1 MTTMTGDIP
10 ARPLAEVVLYAEF
23 DLTKGSTL
31 RASYPSPF
39 THYSPEF
46 FADMMLPEGV
56 HNRKEDF
63 TIFFLNRLTA
73 KAPDTA
79 TQVSDDHPTKVG
91 DVQDQDPLQN
101 FMYCLSVVRTTHDT
115 AARRGAKVTAVALC
129 STHKSCVSLKDVL
142 NLAVLKIV
150 GTTNEAES
158 EQVLKEL
165 YDVVNAID
173 ISGVRGL
180 SSMERRLMK
189 RTISSTG
196 ETLANW
202 EDATTLK
209 NALFFRTR
217 AHWDD
222 ISIPLQFKICSTD
235 DQHDDGTLTQLL
247 QTFGDQTM
255 ILFNAVLTGQRVIM
269 LGYNRPAGEVCN
281 FVLATSSLVCPPL
294 FGLIHRQYPYVVC
307 LLEWRESF
315 LLVVIQSFI
324 VDSYANLTD
333 LGFLTTPG
341 FIAGVTNPMFKTKR
355 EWWDVLCDIST
366 GEVFV
371 SSPVEKEDYD
381 ASDRTFVLEVLDGVA
396 AGCDEEWV
404 RCMFEEYML
413 KNVVDITMGEANYLD
428 PDALAKRSAINI
440 KRITK
445 WTRTDSYKCFMDS
458 PQRSHFHSPAF
469 NISYSHNLRVL
480 ATEQAHIVHVYGRT
494 FVHYEK
500 TGVDLKR
507 HIRSLQ
513 GDMVMLD
520 DTLVETIYSD
530 FATLLNT
537 EVELQEFL
545 SFLPVLR
552 GGLQTIA
559 QGFFHPSISVK
570 HNTVVLLKR
579 LEQFPSTA
587 PSMHRLN
594 AFLMTS
600 YERIHNI
607 VNLED
612 TKDQSCI

>member
-1 MTTMTGDIP
+1 MTDVNAWMTADTS

-31 RASYPSPF
+31 RTSYPSPF

-56 HNRKEDF
+56 HNRKKDF
-63 TIFFLNRLTA
+63 TIFFLNRLNA
-73 KAPDTA
+73 KAPA
-79 TQVSDDHPTKVG
+79 TQVSDDPRTKLG

-142 NLAVLKIV
+142 NLTVLKIV

-158 EQVLKEL
+158 EEVLKEL

-189 RTISSTG
+189 RSISTTG
-196 ETLANW
+196 QTLANQ
-202 EDATTLK
+202 EDATRLK
-209 NALFFRTR
+209 NGLFFQTR
-217 AHWDD
+217 AYWDD
-222 ISIPLQFKICSTD
+222 ISVPLQFKICSTD

-255 ILFNAVLTGQRVIM
+255 VLFNAVLTGQRVIM

-294 FGLIHRQYPYVVC
+294 FGLIYRQYP
-307 LLEWRESF
+307 
-315 LLVVIQSFI
+315 
-324 VDSYANLTD
+324 YANLTD

-355 EWWDVLCDIST
+355 EWWDVLCDTST

-371 SSPVEKEDYD
+371 STPVEKEDYD
-381 ASDRTFVLEVLDGVA
+381 AMDRNFVLEVLDGVA

-428 PDALAKRSAINI
+428 SDALAKRSAIN
-440 KRITK
+440 TK
-445 WTRTDSYKCFMDS
+445 
-458 PQRSHFHSPAF
+458 Q
-469 NISYSHNLRVL
+469 
-480 ATEQAHIVHVYGRT
+480 
-494 FVHYEK
+494 K

-520 DTLVETIYSD
+520 DILAEKIYSD

-559 QGFFHPSISVK
+559 QGIFHPSISVK

-587 PSMHRLN
+587 SSIHRLN
-594 AFLMTS
+594 AFVMTS

-607 VNLED
+607 VKLED
-612 TKDQSCI
+612 TRD